1 MTRAGVQEPS
11 VTIISFGSSPSLTVY
26 VRVVMRPS
34 PFFNGQRVL
43 FNWNHVLQTLQHA
56 GWLPILPG
64 VLNSTVTILSHS
76 HRAALSEAKQHAY
89 LLKDRVAVVF
99 NNCLLLPEEKAMS
112 GHFDQLLSSCL
123 LSNPRIN
130 PVGLRGGH

>member
-1 MTRAGVQEPS
+1 MTRAGVQKPS

-26 VRVVMRPS
+26 VRVVMWPS

-76 HRAALSEAKQHAY
+76 HRAALSEANSM
-89 LLKDRVAVVF
+89 LT
-99 NNCLLLPEEKAMS
+99 C
-112 GHFDQLLSSCL
+112 
-123 LSNPRIN
+123 
-130 PVGLRGGH
+130 